1 VLNGLARWPYDDR
14 MGRERQPKETPPPED
29 VSTAM
34 HSRDDVA
41 RLLGIEIGAVAVD
54 EASVRMTVTE
64 QMTNGLD
71 VCHGGLIFTLADT
84 AMAHA
89 SNSND
94 ARSFSTT
101 ASIEWLHPAMV
112 GDELVATCTAT
123 ASRGR
128 NTVYD
133 VEVRRSGD
141 DVLIALLRGQT
152 LTVGGA
158 VAT

>member
-1 VLNGLARWPYDDR
+1 MTR
-14 MGRERQPKETPPPED
+14 TPED
-29 VSTAM
+29 VSAAM
-34 HSRDDVA
+34 HARDDVA
-41 RLLGIEIGAVAVD
+41 HVLGIEIGDVAVD
-54 EASVRMTVTE
+54 EATVRMTVTKA
-64 QMTNGLD
+64 MTNGLD

-101 ASIEWLHPAMV
+101 ASIEWVQAATV
-112 GDELVATCTAT
+112 GDELVATCRAT
-123 ASRGR
+123 ARRGR

-133 VEVRRSGD
+133 IEVRRGSD

-158 VAT
+158 VAI

>member
-1 VLNGLARWPYDDR
+1 
-14 MGRERQPKETPPPED
+14 
-29 VSTAM
+29 M

-41 RLLGIEIGAVAVD
+41 ALLGIEIGDVVVD
-54 EASVRMTVTE
+54 EATVRMTVTE
-64 QMTNGLD
+64 AMTNGLD

-89 SNSND
+89 SNAHD

-101 ASIEWLHPAMV
+101 ASIEWVQPAIV
-112 GDELVATCTAT
+112 GDELVATCKAI

-133 VEVRRSGD
+133 TEVRRGSD

-158 VAT
+158 VAI

>member
-1 VLNGLARWPYDDR
+1 MTR
-14 MGRERQPKETPPPED
+14 TPED
-29 VSTAM
+29 VSASM
-34 HSRDDVA
+34 HARDDVA
-41 RLLGIEIGAVAVD
+41 HVLGIEIGDVAVD
-54 EASVRMTVTE
+54 EATVRMTVTKA
-64 QMTNGLD
+64 MTNGLD

-101 ASIEWLHPAMV
+101 ASIEWVHAATV

-123 ASRGR
+123 ARRGR

-133 VEVRRSGD
+133 IEVRRGDD
-141 DVLIALLRGQT
+141 DVLIALVRGQT

-158 VAT
+158 VAI

>member
-1 VLNGLARWPYDDR
+1 MTRS
-14 MGRERQPKETPPPED
+14 PED
-29 VSTAM
+29 VSAAM

-41 RLLGIEIGAVAVD
+41 RLLGIEIGNAAVD
-54 EASVRMTVTE
+54 KATVRMTVTE

-101 ASIEWLHPAMV
+101 ASIEWVQPATV
-112 GDELVATCTAT
+112 GDELVATCKA
-123 ASRGR
+123 AAKRGR

-133 VEVRRSGD
+133 VEVRRAGD
-141 DVLIALLRGQT
+141 NVLIALVRGQT

-158 VAT
+158 VAS

>member
-1 VLNGLARWPYDDR
+1 
-14 MGRERQPKETPPPED
+14 MSKSPKD
-29 VSTAM
+29 VSAAM

-41 RLLGIEIGAVAVD
+41 RLLGIEIGEVAVD
-54 EASVRMTVTE
+54 QAAVRMTVTE
-64 QMTNGLD
+64 SMTNGLD

-89 SNSND
+89 SNARD
-94 ARSFSTT
+94 ERSFSTT
-101 ASIEWLHPAMV
+101 ASIEWVRPATI
-112 GDELVATCTAT
+112 GDRLVATCDVTAR
-123 ASRGR
+123 RGR

-133 VEVRRSGD
+133 IEVRREAD
-141 DVLIALLRGQT
+141 DELIALLRGQT

>member
-1 VLNGLARWPYDDR
+1 
-14 MGRERQPKETPPPED
+14 MTPPPED
-29 VSTAM
+29 VSAAM

-41 RLLGIEIGAVAVD
+41 RLLGIEIGDVAVD
-54 EASVRMTVTE
+54 EATVRMTVTE
-64 QMTNGLD
+64 EMTNGLD

-101 ASIEWLHPAMV
+101 ASIEWLEPATI
-112 GDELVATCTAT
+112 GDELIATCKVVAR
-123 ASRGR
+123 RGR
-128 NTVYD
+128 NTIYD
-133 VEVRRSGD
+133 VEVRRVGD
-141 DVLIALLRGQT
+141 RTLIALLRGQT

-158 VAT
+158 VAS

>member
-1 VLNGLARWPYDDR
+1 MTRSV
-14 MGRERQPKETPPPED
+14 QD
-29 VSTAM
+29 VSAGM

-41 RLLGIEIGAVAVD
+41 RLLGIEIGEVDVD
-54 EASVRMTVTE
+54 EATVRMTVTE
-64 QMTNGLD
+64 EMTNGLD

-89 SNSND
+89 SNAND

-101 ASIEWLHPAMV
+101 ASIEWLQPALA
-112 GDELVATCTAT
+112 GDVLIANCTAV
-123 ASRGR
+123 ARRGR

-133 VEVRRSGD
+133 IEVRRDSD
-141 DVLIALLRGQT
+141 EVLIALVRGQT

-158 VAT
+158 VV